1 MSKVNNKE
9 TILVIED
16 EPEISDF
23 AARVCELEGY
33 RVFQAEDGDVGL
45 KLARQHRVSLV
56 LLDLR
61 LPSENGWVILDKMQG
76 DPQLSSIPVMV
87 FTASAASS
95 QRNRALASGAKDYL
109 VKPLSAAGL
118 KEAIATTLLERE

>member
-1 MSKVNNKE
+1 
-9 TILVIED
+9 LVIED

-33 RVFQAEDGDVGL
+33 RVFQAEDGDAGL
-45 KLARQHRVSLV
+45 KLAREHRISLV

-61 LPSENGWVILDKMQG
+61 LPGHNGWVVLKKMQG

-95 QRNRALASGAKDYL
+95 QRNRALACGAKDYL
-109 VKPLSAAGL
+109 VTGGG
-118 KEAIATTLLERE
+118 

>member
-1 MSKVNNKE
+1 MAKTSTKE

-45 KLARQHRVSLV
+45 KLARQHHV
-56 LLDLR
+56 
-61 LPSENGWVILDKMQG
+61 
-76 DPQLSSIPVMV
+76 
-87 FTASAASS
+87 AAMF
-95 QRNRALASGAKDYL
+95 
-109 VKPLSAAGL
+109 
-118 KEAIATTLLERE
+118 IARRDEDFVERRTPEFKGFVVGEP

>member
-1 MSKVNNKE
+1 MAKTSTKE

-45 KLARQHRVSLV
+45 KLAREHRISLV

-61 LPSENGWVILDKMQG
+61 LPSENGWVILKKMQD
-76 DPQLSSIPVMV
+76 DPQLSSIPVLV

-95 QRNRALASGAKDYL
+95 QRNRALASGARDYL
-109 VKPLSAAGL
+109 IKPLSATGL
-118 KEAIATTLLERE
+118 KKAIATTLLERA

>member
-1 MSKVNNKE
+1 MSKASTKE

-16 EPEISDF
+16 EPGISDF

-33 RVFQAEDGDVGL
+33 RVFQAENGDVGL
-45 KLARQHRVSLV
+45 KLARGHHISLV

-61 LPSENGWVILDKMQG
+61 LPGHSGWVIMEKMRS
-76 DPQLSSIPVMV
+76 DPQLSSIPVVV

-95 QRNRALASGAKDYL
+95 QRNRALAYGARDYL
-109 VKPLSAAGL
+109 VKPLSATGL
-118 KEAIATTLLERE
+118 KEAIATNLLEGE